1 MGGPPPAGTDQIE
14 KVFSS
19 VVSVMVGLGF
29 IALLVVLLVAGFRY
43 LMSGGEP
50 KAIQQAHQTAMW
62 AILGL
67 VFMALAWLVLQ
78 MIKVFTGIDVTVFS
92 VRI

>member
-1 MGGPPPAGTDQIE
+1 MGGPPPAGIDQIE

-19 VVSVMVGLGF
+19 VVSAMVGLGF
-29 IALLVVLLVAGFRY
+29 IVLLVMVLTAGFKY

-50 KAIQQAHQTAMW
+50 KAIQQAHQTALW
-62 AILGL
+62 AVLGI

-78 MIKVFTGIDVTVFS
+78 LIKVFTGIDVTVFS
-92 VRI
+92 VKI